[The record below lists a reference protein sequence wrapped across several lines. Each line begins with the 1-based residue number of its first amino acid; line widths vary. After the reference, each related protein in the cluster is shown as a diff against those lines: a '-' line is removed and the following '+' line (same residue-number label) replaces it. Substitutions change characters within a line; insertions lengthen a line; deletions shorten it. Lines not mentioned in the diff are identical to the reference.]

1 MVCNASFLKETM
13 EFFILTTPINLHSDE
28 LSIKF
33 AFNKLLEIE
42 KNLIHLRTFLSK
54 YIQVSLL

>member
-1 MVCNASFLKETM
+1 
-13 EFFILTTPINLHSDE
+13 LHNDE

-33 AFNKLLEIE
+33 VFNKLLEIE